1 VGHASGGISNVT
13 GRFAATRETLA
24 ELLEGEPR
32 YRVDQ
37 VWAALHSPRIDPSEW
52 TELPAA
58 MRAMIAERLPTQLEA
73 VKESHADD
81 AQTVKTLW
89 RLDDGGLIE
98 SVLMHYPD
106 RSTLCVSS
114 QVGCAM
120 GCSFCAT
127 GQAGFTRHLT
137 TGEIVEQVARA
148 RAASQAT
155 NRRLSNVVFMGM
167 GEPLANEPNLWPAI
181 ETIHHEYELS
191 ARHIT
196 VSTVGMIPGI
206 RLLAERPLPVTLAVS
221 LHAADDAT
229 RTRLVPINSRYPI
242 ADLMDACKFY
252 LAKRRRRISFEW
264 ALIAGVND
272 TREQAEALADLCRQL
287 RPIAHVNL
295 IPLNDTPGYPVRG
308 SARSVVEAFRATL
321 EGRGVSATVRRTRG
335 DDIAAACGQLAAS
348 VSPPRR
354 R

>member
-1 VGHASGGISNVT
+1 MGHATGIVAGVT

-24 ELLEGEPR
+24 ELLDGEPR

-37 VWAALHSPRIDPSEW
+37 AWAAVHSPRLDPTEW

-58 MRAMIAERLPTQLEA
+58 LRSMLVERLPTQLEA

-81 AQTVKTLW
+81 GQTVKTLW

-98 SVLMHYPD
+98 SVLMHYSD

-127 GQAGFTRHLT
+127 GQAGFTRHLS

-148 RAASQAT
+148 RAASQAAG
-155 NRRLSNVVFMGM
+155 RRLSNVVFMGM
-167 GEPLANEPNLWPAI
+167 GEPLANEANLWPAV
-181 ETIHHEYELS
+181 EMIHNEYGLS

-206 RLLAERPLPVTLAVS
+206 RRLADRPLPVTLAVS
-221 LHAADDAT
+221 LHAADDTT

-242 ADLMDACKFY
+242 ADLMDACRYY
-252 LAKRRRRISFEW
+252 LEKRRRRISFEW

-308 SARSVVEAFRATL
+308 SSRGVVNSFRATL
-321 EGRGVSATVRRTRG
+321 ESRGVSATIRRTRG

-348 VSPPRR
+348 VPPPRR

>member
-1 VGHASGGISNVT
+1 MT

-229 RTRLVPINSRYPI
+229 RSRLVPINSRYPI

-308 SARSVVEAFRATL
+308 SARSVVDAFRAIL

>member
-1 VGHASGGISNVT
+1 
-13 GRFAATRETLA
+13 
-24 ELLEGEPR
+24 
-32 YRVDQ
+32 
-37 VWAALHSPRIDPSEW
+37 
-52 TELPAA
+52 
-58 MRAMIAERLPTQLEA
+58 
-73 VKESHADD
+73 
-81 AQTVKTLW
+81 
-89 RLDDGGLIE
+89 
-98 SVLMHYPD
+98 
-106 RSTLCVSS
+106 
-114 QVGCAM
+114 M

>member
-1 VGHASGGISNVT
+1 MT
-13 GRFAATRETLA
+13 GRFAASRETLA
-24 ELLEGEPR
+24 DLLDGEPR
-32 YRVDQ
+32 YRIDQ
-37 VWAALHSPRIDPSEW
+37 VWAALHSPRLDPFEW
-52 TELPAA
+52 SELPTA
-58 MRAMIAERLPTQLEA
+58 MRAMIAERLPTQLKA
-73 VKESHADD
+73 VRESHADD
-81 AQTVKTLW
+81 GQTVKTLW

-148 RAASQAT
+148 RAAAQAT
-155 NRRLSNVVFMGM
+155 DRRLSNVVFMGM

-181 ETIHHEYELS
+181 ETIHHEYGLS

-221 LHAADDAT
+221 LHAADDTT

-242 ADLMDACKFY
+242 ADLMDACRYY
-252 LAKRRRRISFEW
+252 LEKRRRRISFEW

-308 SARSVVEAFRATL
+308 SARSVVDSFRSTL

-335 DDIAAACGQLAAS
+335 DEIAAACGQLAAS